1 MQFKL
6 KLYTEYNMTKYK
18 PQTAKTTFVDNF
30 ITHTKKKLAK
40 HMWVLTEKSGFK
52 VKGSSQLFITDLS
65 SKKF

>member
-1 MQFKL
+1 MYIQFATNRYQMNWKSMQFKL

-40 HMWVLTEKSGFK
+40 HM
-52 VKGSSQLFITDLS
+52 
-65 SKKF
+65 